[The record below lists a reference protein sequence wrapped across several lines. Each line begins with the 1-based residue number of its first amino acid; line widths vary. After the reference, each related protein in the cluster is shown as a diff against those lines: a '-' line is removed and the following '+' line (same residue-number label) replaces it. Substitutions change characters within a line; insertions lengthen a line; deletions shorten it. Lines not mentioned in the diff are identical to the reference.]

1 MLDLYINSG
10 GKKLRCGY
18 TTGSCAAASAKAA
31 TEMLFEGSELKSI
44 EIDTPKGIRL
54 TIPIEKIK
62 VGEGVVECC
71 VLKDGGDDPD
81 ITNGIEIW
89 ARAEINDSE
98 YELKGGKGVGVVMGE
113 GLYVPV
119 GDPAINP
126 VPRKM
131 IKKEVHEVLPE
142 GKGVAITVFVPE
154 GEEIAKKTFNPRLNI
169 KGGISILG
177 TTGIVVPMSEEAL
190 KGSVELEIQS
200 KFKQGVTEPIL
211 VFGNMGENFCEKMGL
226 DKSKCVEMSNFVGF
240 ALDTCRGLGIKK
252 VTIVGHIGKMCKISM
267 GCFQTHSRV
276 SDVRLESL
284 ALELALNGV
293 DTSIVK
299 DIYDEKTTEGAV
311 NKLHEKYED
320 KYNFIYKNICKKI
333 QRRIEIYNYDEMKC
347 DVAIFAMK
355 RGLLYST
362 MEG

>member
-18 TTGSCAAASAKAA
+18 TTGSCSAGAAKAA
-31 TEMLFEGSELKSI
+31 SYMLYSNEKIKEIK
-44 EIDTPKGIRL
+44 IDTPKGIVL
-54 TIPIEKIK
+54 NLPIEKINRGK
-62 VGEGVVECC
+62 DYVECC

-89 ARAEINDSE
+89 ARAEISE
-98 YELKGGKGVGVVMGE
+98 NGYELRGGKGVGVVMGE
-113 GLYVPV
+113 GLYVPK
-119 GDPAINP
+119 GEPAINP
-126 VPRKM
+126 MPRKM
-131 IKKEVHEVLPE
+131 IEKEVLEVLPE
-142 GKGVAITVFVPE
+142 GKGVVITIFVPK

-169 KGGISILG
+169 IGGISILG

-211 VFGNMGENFCEKMGL
+211 VFGNMGENFCDKMGL
-226 DKSKCVEMSNFVGF
+226 DKSNCVEMSNFVGF

-320 KYNFIYKNICKKI
+320 KYDFIYKNICEKI
-333 QRRIEIYNYDEMKC
+333 QRRIEIYNYEEMNC

-362 MEG
+362 MK